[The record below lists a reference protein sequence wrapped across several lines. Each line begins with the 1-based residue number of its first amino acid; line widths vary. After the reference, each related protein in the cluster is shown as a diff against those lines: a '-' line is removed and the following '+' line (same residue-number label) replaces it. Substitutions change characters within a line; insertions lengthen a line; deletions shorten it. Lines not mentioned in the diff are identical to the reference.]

1 MVSSLPGTGGNCY
14 KLILEKLKHT
24 LYSSDH
30 CQPKGRF
37 LRSCKMKRVINTF
50 LAAACVY
57 IVWLY
62 IILELVDGVL
72 Q

>member
-1 MVSSLPGTGGNCY
+1 
-14 KLILEKLKHT
+14 
-24 LYSSDH
+24 
-30 CQPKGRF
+30 
-37 LRSCKMKRVINTF
+37 MKQSISTF

-57 IVWLY
+57 AVWLY